1 MAHYLSAVELTRT
14 APAEIAPFATP
25 VPPQIVANGEFNP
38 LPQTC

>member
-14 APAEIAPFATP
+14 APAEIAPIASP
-25 VPPQIVANGEFNP
+25 VPPQIVSNGEFNP